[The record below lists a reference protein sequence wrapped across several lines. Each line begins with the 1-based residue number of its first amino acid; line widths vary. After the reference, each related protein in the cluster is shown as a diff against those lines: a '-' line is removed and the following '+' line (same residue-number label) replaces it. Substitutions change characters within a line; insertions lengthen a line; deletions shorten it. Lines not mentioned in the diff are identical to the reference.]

1 MAKALKGF
9 RKALVIILG
18 VVAGIVAALEI
29 FIKTP
34 LMDKVVAGIIAD
46 NIDADVAYDDIDIH
60 LFSSFPCIR
69 VDLDS
74 LVVTYPH
81 DRFAAFDKTAFEHPL
96 LEAGRGEDADT
107 LAALG
112 RFTVAVNPWR
122 LIGGTLRVNDV
133 HIGGLELFAKSY
145 NDSTANWGIFP
156 QSEEPEDTTS
166 SSLPLISIGE
176 FVFDNP
182 ARLVYSALPSE
193 IALDV
198 PVHRLELS
206 GSFKKDE
213 EVLTLRDI
221 LLDARLA
228 HIPLKAAADVTLLSD
243 STYIKGNVAI
253 EECPLDTLLTEYGTM
268 FTDLAY
274 DVETDA
280 RLTLTAEA
288 DGYLTSTALP
298 DVTAG
303 LSIPDSRVAYLPMGI
318 DGRLEL
324 DLEATARDRKK
335 VDAEVT
341 ELKARMP
348 GLRLRA
354 SGEGSNLLGNDPG
367 LKLSADVRTRLD
379 SLIRMLPDLGILAS
393 GDVSLDLFADAHV
406 SELNQYKFRKA
417 TIRGSL
423 EAPFINFRMP
433 ADTLLVATYEPRID
447 IGSDPEGILLKFN
460 MDSVFLDMGGDL
472 RAKVKD
478 MKNTGRLY
486 KADNGRGEAVPRI
499 EFESDNGSIFFRS
512 GDTRARVRTASI
524 AAAVEKRAVRARPGA
539 DSLARGTHRR
549 DSLGRRMRGDRPAGD
564 SDEIRGGNVKI
575 ELDSTIKAYLK
586 QWSPSGRLALGKGFL
601 STPALPLRTRIGAVS
616 ANFTDREL
624 SLDTLDVTCGTS
636 SLRASGSVDGL
647 MPLLT
652 GRGRGDRVTKLRLGI
667 NSGRINLNEIIAAVQ
682 QAPEAPADTS
692 LDYDESFV
700 IDTLENARPEING
713 MDLVIVPGNIDAEVK
728 LSVDRVDFTDIRITP
743 FNAEV
748 NLRDRTLQLLNT
760 NARTD
765 FGKASLD
772 AYYSTKTKSD
782 INAGVDIA
790 VDSVLAQ
797 EVIAMLP
804 GSEDMLPIVR
814 SFEGNVGLKLSAT
827 TQLDTNMNVVIPSV
841 DGIFRL
847 TGRDLRINDAG
858 DFRKITRLLLFKNK
872 NIGDIADLD
881 VNAVIHDSK
890 LEVFPFQISADRY
903 KFALRGMQG
912 LDRTMYYHVS
922 LLKAPLLL
930 PIGVN
935 VYGTLDN
942 WRFYLGFPKYKD
954 GKMPAFTQ
962 QLDSVRIN
970 INQSIRNI
978 FSRGVKQVSE
988 YNSRSMK
995 ALEQSKKAQDD
1006 TQILTDASPESL
1018 LQADELYYR
1027 MQIEEM
1033 DAAIEAEV
1041 DAILEESMSD
1051 TEKLLQMYQEEIY
1064 DKGIEERIARLKKQ
1078 SEARN

>member
-1 MAKALKGF
+1 MAKRLKGW
-9 RKALVIILG
+9 RKALAVIGGII
-18 VVAGIVAALEI
+18 VFIVAALEI

-34 LMDKVVAGIIAD
+34 LMDKVVAGILED
-46 NIDADVAYDDIDIH
+46 TFDADVTYADIDIH

-69 VDLDS
+69 VDVDS
-74 LVVTYPH
+74 LAVTYPH
-81 DRFAAFDKTAFEHPL
+81 ERYATFDGARFRHPL
-96 LEAGRGEDADT
+96 LEAGRAPEADT
-107 LAALG
+107 LAALAL
-112 RFTVAVNPWR
+112 FTAAVNPWR
-122 LIGGTLRVNDV
+122 LISGTLRLKDA
-133 HIGGLELFAKSY
+133 HISGLELYARSY
-145 NDSTANWGIFP
+145 NDTTFNWDIFP
-156 QSEEPEDTTS
+156 PSEEPEDTTS

-176 FVFDNP
+176 FVFDSP
-182 ARLVYSALPSE
+182 ARLVYTSLADE
-193 IALDV
+193 IALQA
-198 PVHRLELS
+198 PVDRFRLT
-206 GSFKKDE
+206 GSFKKDID
-213 EVLTLRDI
+213 LIAIGLDS
-221 LLDARLA
+221 LDAKLA
-228 HIPLKAAADVTLLSD
+228 YIPLRAAADVTMWAD
-243 STYIKGNVAI
+243 STYIKGGLAI
-253 EECPLDTLLTEYGTM
+253 EGCSLDTLLTEYGCV

-274 DVETDA
+274 DIETDA
-280 RLTLTAEA
+280 SLTFKAEA
-288 DGYLTSTALP
+288 DGMLTSTALP
-298 DVTAG
+298 DATASI
-303 LSIPDSRVAYLPMGI
+303 SIPDCRVAYIPMGI
-318 DGRLEL
+318 RGRMLLEL
-324 DLEATARDRKK
+324 EAQASDRKT
-335 VDAEVT
+335 VDAEIT
-341 ELKARMP
+341 ALKARVP
-348 GLRLRA
+348 GLRLNATGAGRDV
-354 SGEGSNLLGNDPG
+354 LGNDPG
-367 LKLSADVRTRLD
+367 LMLDADVRTRLD
-379 SLIRMLPDLGILAS
+379 SLVRMLPDMGIRAS
-393 GDVSLDLFADAHV
+393 GDVSMDLYADTRM
-406 SELNQYKFRKA
+406 SELNQYKFRQA
-417 TIRGSL
+417 TIRGNL
-423 EAPFINFRMP
+423 EAPFINFEMP
-433 ADTLLVATYEPRID
+433 DDSLLVCTYEPVLNLD
-447 IGSDPEGILLKFN
+447 SDPEGLLLNFDT
-460 MDSVFLDMGGDL
+460 DSVFLDMGSDL
-472 RAKVKD
+472 RAKVRE
-478 MKNTGRLY
+478 MKNSGRMY
-486 KADNGRGEAVPRI
+486 MAENDRGQKVPRI
-499 EFESDNGSIFFRS
+499 EFENRDGTIFFRS
-512 GDTRARVRTASI
+512 GATRARVRGAEIS
-524 AAAVEKRAVRARPGA
+524 AAVEKRVKPGI
-539 DSLARGTHRR
+539 DSLRR
-549 DSLGRRMRGDRPAGD
+549 DSLRRRRGPRPAG
-564 SDEIRGGNVKI
+564 SGDEIRGGNVKI
-575 ELDSTIKAYLK
+575 ELDSTIKAYLG
-586 QWSPSGRLALGKGFL
+586 QWRPSGRLALGKSFL
-601 STPALPLRTRIGAVS
+601 STPALPLRTRIGAVK
-616 ANFTDREL
+616 AGFTDRGL
-624 SLDTLDVTCGTS
+624 NLDTLDISCGTS
-636 SLRASGSVDGL
+636 SLKATGSVDGL

-652 GRGRGDRVTKLRLGI
+652 GRGRGDKATKVRLGI

-804 GSEDMLPIVR
+804 GSDDMLPIVK

-827 TQLDTNMNVVIPSV
+827 AQLDTNMNVVIPSV

-962 QLDSVRIN
+962 QLDSVQVN

-978 FSRGVKQVSE
+978 FSRSVKQVND
-988 YNSRSMK
+988 YNKRSLQ
-995 ALEQSKKAQDD
+995 ALEESKKAQKD
-1006 TQILTDASPESL
+1006 TEILTDASPESL
-1018 LQADELYYR
+1018 LQTDELYY
-1027 MQIEEM
+1027 QLQVEAL
-1033 DAAIEAEV
+1033 DAEIEAEV

-1051 TEKLLQMYQEEIY
+1051 TEKLLQIYHDEVY
-1064 DKGIEERIARLKKQ
+1064 DKGIEARIEKLKKQ
-1078 SEARN
+1078 SESRN